1 MTGTTRQGADGR
13 AVGPGRGC
21 SPALGGDSFVFVS
34 CEYDIDAEDRF
45 VHRGDRPAEADD
57 GVHWQGHGYTDSSP
71 CVLRDGR
78 YVRVQLRKHRW
89 TRADRTGTVTSQPPG
104 LVPRRRVD
112 ALVVASLLLQ
122 AMTAPV
128 GLHSRE
134 VPAVR
139 SRRQLQRDLAA
150 ACELAEPTQH
160 AVRLAL
166 MHRSLP
172 RPVESLWEAGLD
184 PPPEL
189 ARRCR
194 HPSAPVAWRALEMMR
209 QGAEQLGVP
218 VNALLVEASR
228 RWPGPDDRFLI

>member
-1 MTGTTRQGADGR
+1 VTGTTRQGEDCPA
-13 AVGPGRGC
+13 AGPGRGRG
-21 SPALGGDSFVFVS
+21 PALAADSFVFVS
-34 CEYDIDAEDRF
+34 PKYDIDDDGRL
-45 VHRGDRPAEADD
+45 VHRGDRPAEDED

-71 CVLRDGR
+71 WVLRDGR

-89 TRADRTGTVTSQPPG
+89 TRADRTGTVTSQPPD

-112 ALVVASLLLQ
+112 ALVVASLLLE
-122 AMTAPV
+122 AMTASV

-134 VPAVR
+134 VPTAR

-166 MHRSLP
+166 MHRSSP
-172 RPVESLWEAGLD
+172 RPVESLWEGGLD

-194 HPSAPVAWRALEMMR
+194 HPGAPVAWRALEMVR
-209 QGAEQLGVP
+209 RGAEQLGIP
-218 VNALLVEASR
+218 ATALVVEARR
-228 RWPGPDDRFLI
+228 RWTGPEDRFLI